1 MAEVLFYHLT
11 RATLET
17 TLPGLLERSLAKGWW
32 VVLRCGGAE
41 RLAAL
46 DSHLWTY
53 DEAGFLP
60 HGGPQS
66 PFAERQ
72 PIYLT
77 TGDEIPNRAEALFLV
92 DGARATPEQMAG
104 LTRTVLLFDGRDAA
118 AVAQARHDWKAVTG
132 AGLTAVY
139 WAQTERG
146 WSEKAR
152 SGANGPTA

>member
-11 RATLET
+11 RSALET
-17 TLPGLLERSLAKGWW
+17 TLPGLLERSLAKGWH
-32 VVLRCGGAE
+32 VVLRIGGAD

-46 DSHLWTY
+46 DSLLWTY

-60 HGGPQS
+60 HGGPAA
-66 PFAERQ
+66 PHGERQ

-77 TGDEIPNRAEALFLV
+77 TGSEIPNRAEALFLV
-92 DGARATPEQMAG
+92 DGATASVDEMSR
-104 LTRTVLLFDGRDAA
+104 LTRTVLIFDGRDPEAVAA
-118 AVAQARHDWKAVTG
+118 ARSEWSTVTG

-152 SGANGPTA
+152 SGG